1 MTVNNSQNKSTLGQD
16 KSNFLFTQA
25 LAPALTAEGLALQ
38 DFTELV
44 IRLMDY
50 GVICRDE
57 SQVEADLY
65 DRYLRIEPLIEDYL
79 SLLGV
84 RIQHE
89 RRFCFVRLYPPG
101 ARVPGLQDEGSEPP
115 GAGPFNNG
123 LRATLNQQEVA
134 MILVLRAEYDKALR
148 EGNVDE
154 QGAVLVSLESL
165 GIALRN
171 LLRRS
176 LPENKT
182 ERTLLFRRLRQLRLI
197 NYRQDEDVESDDTW
211 IRIRPTLMSFVSDDV
226 LATLGGDTVATPAS
240 RMFGQENLEI

>member
-1 MTVNNSQNKSTLGQD
+1 MTVNTSD
-16 KSNFLFTQA
+16 KTNFLFTQA
-25 LAPALTAEGLALQ
+25 LAPALTAEGLDMQ
-38 DFTELV
+38 DFTELL

-101 ARVPGLQDEGSEPP
+101 ARVPGLQDEGTDPAGS
-115 GAGPFNNG
+115 GPFNNG

-197 NYRQDEDVESDDTW
+197 NYRQEEDVESDDTW
-211 IRIRPTLMSFVSDDV
+211 IRIRPTLMSFVSDEV
-226 LATLGGDTVATPAS
+226 LATLGGETATTPAS

>member
-1 MTVNNSQNKSTLGQD
+1 MIND
-16 KSNFLFTQA
+16 KSNFLFSQA
-25 LAPALTAEGLALQ
+25 LAPALAVEGLDMQ
-38 DFTELV
+38 EFTELV

-101 ARVPGLQDEGSEPP
+101 ARVPGLQDEGSDPHNS
-115 GAGPFNNG
+115 GPFNNG

-197 NYRQDEDVESDDTW
+197 HYRQDEDVESDDTW
-211 IRIRPTLMSFVSDDV
+211 IRIRPTLMSFVSDEV
-226 LATLGGDTVATPAS
+226 LASLGGESAAVPAS
-240 RMFGQENLEI
+240 RLFGQENLEI

>member
-1 MTVNNSQNKSTLGQD
+1 MTVNTSDRT
-16 KSNFLFTQA
+16 NFLFTQA
-25 LAPALTAEGLALQ
+25 LAPALTAEGLDLQ
-38 DFTELV
+38 DFTELL

-65 DRYLRIEPLIEDYL
+65 DRYLRVEPLIEDYL

-101 ARVPGLQDEGSEPP
+101 ARVPGLQDEGTDPQGS
-115 GAGPFNNG
+115 GPFNNG

-197 NYRQDEDVESDDTW
+197 NYRQEEDVESDDTW
-211 IRIRPTLMSFVSDDV
+211 IRIRPTLMSFVSDEV
-226 LATLGGDTVATPAS
+226 LATLGGETATTPAS

>member
-1 MTVNNSQNKSTLGQD
+1 MNSEKNHFFFS
-16 KSNFLFTQA
+16 QA
-25 LAPALTAEGLALQ
+25 LVPALAAEGLDMR
-38 DFTELV
+38 DFTELL

-65 DRYLRIEPLIEDYL
+65 DRYVRIEPLVEDYL
-79 SLLGV
+79 SLMGI

-101 ARVPGLQDEGSEPP
+101 ARVPGLQDEGDT
-115 GAGPFNNG
+115 PFNNG
-123 LRATLNQQEVA
+123 LRASLNQQEVA
-134 MILVLRAEYDKALR
+134 VILVLRAEYDKALR

-154 QGAVLVSLESL
+154 QGSVLISLESL

-176 LPENKT
+176 LPEAKT
-182 ERTLLFRRLRQLRLI
+182 ERALLFRRLRQLRLI

-211 IRIRPTLMSFVSDDV
+211 IRIRPTLMSFVSDEV
-226 LATLGGDTVATPAS
+226 LSTLGGETPATPPES
-240 RMFGQENLEI
+240 RLFGQENLEI

>member
-1 MTVNNSQNKSTLGQD
+1 MIND
-16 KSNFLFTQA
+16 KSNFFFSQA
-25 LAPALTAEGLALQ
+25 LAPVLAAEGLDVQ

-65 DRYLRIEPLIEDYL
+65 DRYLRIDALVEDYL
-79 SLLGV
+79 SLLGI

-101 ARVPGLQDEGSEPP
+101 ARVPGLQDEGD
-115 GAGPFNNG
+115 APFNNG
-123 LRATLNQQEVA
+123 LRASLSQQEVA
-134 MILVLRAEYDKALR
+134 IILVLRAEYDKALR

-154 QGAVLVSLESL
+154 QGTVLVSLESL

-171 LLRRS
+171 MLRRS
-176 LPENKT
+176 LPEAKT
-182 ERTLLFRRLRQLRLI
+182 ERAALFRRLRQLRLI
-197 NYRQDEDVESDDTW
+197 NYRQEEDVESDDTW

-226 LATLGGDTVATPAS
+226 LATLGGEVVAAPAS
-240 RMFGQENLEI
+240 RLFGQENLEI

>member
-1 MTVNNSQNKSTLGQD
+1 MNTKPIEKN
-16 KSNFLFTQA
+16 NFLFSQA
-25 LAPALTAEGLALQ
+25 LAPALLAEGLDLQ
-38 DFTELV
+38 EFTELL

-65 DRYLRIEPLIEDYL
+65 DRYLRVESLIEDYL

-101 ARVPGLQDEGSEPP
+101 ARVPGLQDETADPLSNT
-115 GAGPFNNG
+115 PFNNG

-134 MILVLRAEYDKALR
+134 IILVLRAEYDKALR

-154 QGAVLVSLESL
+154 QGSVLVSLESL

-197 NYRQDEDVESDDTW
+197 HYRQEEDMESDDTW

-226 LATLGGDTVATPAS
+226 LATLGGGDTTTAPAS
-240 RMFGQENLEI
+240 RLFGQENLEI

>member
-1 MTVNNSQNKSTLGQD
+1 MKENT
-16 KSNFLFTQA
+16 NFVLTQA
-25 LAPALTAEGLALQ
+25 LAPALAAEGLDLQ
-38 DFTELV
+38 DFTELL

-65 DRYLRIEPLIEDYL
+65 DRFLRIEPLIEDYL

-84 RIQHE
+84 RVQHE

-101 ARVPGLQDEGSEPP
+101 ARVPGLQDEGADPQSS
-115 GAGPFNNG
+115 GPFNNG

-154 QGAVLVSLESL
+154 QGAVLVSLESI

-197 NYRQDEDVESDDTW
+197 NYRQEEDVESDDTW
-211 IRIRPTLMSFVSDDV
+211 IRIRPTLMSFVSDEV
-226 LATLGGDTVATPAS
+226 LVTLGGDTVATPAS
-240 RMFGQENLEI
+240 RLFGQENLEI